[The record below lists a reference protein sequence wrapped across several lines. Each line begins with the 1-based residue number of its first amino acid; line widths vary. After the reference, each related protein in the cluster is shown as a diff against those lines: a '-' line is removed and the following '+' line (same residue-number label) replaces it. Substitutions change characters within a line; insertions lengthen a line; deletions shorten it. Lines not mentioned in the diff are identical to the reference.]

1 MKRIFLALFFALAL
15 MLTLV
20 VCVSAATYYVD
31 KNGELTES
39 ESDNIAFEFNSNKSS
54 IPCVFLHDTS
64 ITSLVFPYIEGLGQI
79 QLQENYTKSLE
90 VYALSDKE
98 TKANNLMA
106 QIKEVTVY
114 NNIYLDGAYSTGTFN
129 GYTSL
134 EKLNFYGKVSA
145 AHKGGFFNNASKLV
159 ELHFYGKD
167 LAIPGII
174 INELNTKNEMKIV
187 FHQGSSGTIAT
198 GGDTLPEVAKL
209 GDWKII
215 INTDIK
221 PSNANDTRLGAKWGS
236 ITATTG
242 WELIMAVSTFDGVDS
257 EALKTSHGFCSRAVS
272 VDATTVCEATVM
284 TYCQLGYDEH
294 AGSESVVIDDGY
306 LGEIK
311 LMNACTKCNEG
322 VLLDTI
328 APIFTYRG
336 YSVTE
341 KAIGGVYS
349 VTQGYIVNKDSLDKY
364 LSINPDFKFGLVA
377 SGYANP
383 LGQVLDADKV
393 INYPGEKFVYN
404 YFEIKVN
411 GIADGNLSKNI
422 VFCAYVI
429 DNGTVYYIDDNKTT
443 EDVTGISVNT
453 LLGRNKGAE

>member
-1 MKRIFLALFFALAL
+1 MKRICLTLFLTLAVMLALVLS
-15 MLTLV
+15 
-20 VCVSAATYYVD
+20 VSAATYYVD
-31 KNGELTES
+31 KNGELTDS
-39 ESDNIAFEFNSNKSS
+39 ESDNIAFEFDTSKSN
-54 IPCVFLHDTS
+54 IPCVYLHDTS
-64 ITSLVFPYIEGLGQI
+64 ITSLVFPYVESLGTI
-79 QLQENYTKSLE
+79 QLQANYQKSLE
-90 VYALSDKE
+90 VYAIEDKE
-98 TKANNLMA
+98 AKANNLMA

-134 EKLNFYGKVSA
+134 ERLNFYGKVSA
-145 AHKGGFFNNASKLV
+145 AFKGGFFNGASKLCEV
-159 ELHFYGKD
+159 NFYGKD

-174 INELNTKNEMKIV
+174 INSLNTNIEVKVI

-198 GGDTLPEVAKL
+198 GGDTLPPVAKL
-209 GDWKII
+209 TDWKII
-215 INTDIK
+215 INPDIE
-221 PSNANDTRLGAKWGS
+221 PSNENDTRLGAKWGS

-242 WELIMAVSTFDGVDS
+242 WELIMAVPTLNGVDVNG
-257 EALKTSHGFCSRAVS
+257 LKTSHGFCSRAVT
-272 VDATTVCEATVM
+272 VADATVQVATVM

-294 AGSESVVIDDGY
+294 SGSESVVIDNGY

-328 APIFTYRG
+328 SPIFTYRG

-341 KAIGGVYS
+341 KPIGGVYS
-349 VTQGYIVNKDSLDKY
+349 VTQGYTVNKEALNKY
-364 LSINPDFKFGLVA
+364 LLINLDFKFGLVA
-377 SGYANP
+377 SGYTNP
-383 LGQVLDADKV
+383 LGEVENTDKV
-393 INYPGEKFVYN
+393 INYPGEKFAYN

-411 GIADGNLSKNI
+411 GISGENLSKSI

-443 EDVTGISVNT
+443 ENVTGVSVNT
-453 LLGRNKGAE
+453 LLERNKETE